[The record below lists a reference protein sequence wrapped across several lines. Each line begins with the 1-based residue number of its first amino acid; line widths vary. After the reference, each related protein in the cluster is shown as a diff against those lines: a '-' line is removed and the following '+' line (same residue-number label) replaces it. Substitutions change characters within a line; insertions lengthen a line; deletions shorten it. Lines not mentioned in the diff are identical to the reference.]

1 VYPKPKGFNNV
12 GLIQCF
18 LAAFFVLWFFIFP
31 KQGIY
36 FAWPVKPEL
45 TAMFIGAGFI
55 LRSYFGYHLWRDK
68 YWYTLRWSLKGD
80 YAFLATLFVTTWWHI
95 SEMNWDLQGVS
106 DGLRI
111 FSLTI
116 AHVWMLAYTFEPITV
131 FLLHPRDPEA
141 DAPLP
146 ENLMEGAP
154 LPILKNALLAVF
166 YVSVGF
172 WAVLFFTPEFAN
184 TRWPWELNAFDSRI
198 MAAWFA
204 GCAVWSVTMY
214 FMKDWAEIKIGV
226 RSILFFVVGLFAISV
241 IAFPFFELNH
251 TEIASRQAPVFQLA
265 TGLMSAWLLYAYWK
279 QEQVQQKPQAS
290 LSTPKEEPMTTI
302 DWNTVSFKVDIAHM
316 LADCSKI
323 VYEDKSEFNGVLE
336 KYGMKDS
343 QFFDKEDTQA
353 LVAHNDSA
361 IIIAFR
367 GTSSVEDALTDAK
380 IKLIQDPGT
389 KGKIHEGFKTGLDK
403 VWLDIW
409 NTVGRIRVHDKR
421 PIWLTGHSLGG
432 ALALTAAARLRFE
445 KNVIINGLYTFGQP
459 RVGDL
464 AYVKACNRAFGL
476 QYFRFVHNNDIVPRV
491 PMRVMG
497 FEHTGFFKYINKD
510 LKLDSSLTWAQI
522 TRDRLD
528 GRLDNILGSA
538 TDGIKDHSMIN
549 YLNALSK

>member
-1 VYPKPKGFNNV
+1 
-12 GLIQCF
+12 
-18 LAAFFVLWFFIFP
+18 
-31 KQGIY
+31 
-36 FAWPVKPEL
+36 
-45 TAMFIGAGFI
+45 
-55 LRSYFGYHLWRDK
+55 
-68 YWYTLRWSLKGD
+68 
-80 YAFLATLFVTTWWHI
+80 
-95 SEMNWDLQGVS
+95 
-106 DGLRI
+106 
-111 FSLTI
+111 
-116 AHVWMLAYTFEPITV
+116 
-131 FLLHPRDPEA
+131 
-141 DAPLP
+141 
-146 ENLMEGAP
+146 
-154 LPILKNALLAVF
+154 
-166 YVSVGF
+166 
-172 WAVLFFTPEFAN
+172 
-184 TRWPWELNAFDSRI
+184 
-198 MAAWFA
+198 
-204 GCAVWSVTMY
+204 
-214 FMKDWAEIKIGV
+214 MKDWAEIKIGV

-241 IAFPFFELNH
+241 IAFPFFDLNH

-265 TGLMSAWLLYAYWK
+265 SGLMSAWLLYAYWK

-290 LSTPKEEPMTTI
+290 LPTPKEEPMTTI
-302 DWNTVSFKVDIAHM
+302 DWNTVSFKLDIAHM

-323 VYEDKSEFNGVLE
+323 VYEDDKTSTEDHL
-336 KYGMKDS
+336 KKTYGMS
-343 QFFDKEDTQA
+343 SVQFFRLEDTEA
-353 LVAHNDSA
+353 LITSNDQA

-380 IKLIQDPGT
+380 IKLIADPGT

-403 VWLDIW
+403 VWNEIW
-409 NTVGRIRVHDKR
+409 NAVGRSRLHDKR

-464 AYVKACNRAFGL
+464 AYVKACNKAFGL

-522 TRDRLD
+522 TKDRLD